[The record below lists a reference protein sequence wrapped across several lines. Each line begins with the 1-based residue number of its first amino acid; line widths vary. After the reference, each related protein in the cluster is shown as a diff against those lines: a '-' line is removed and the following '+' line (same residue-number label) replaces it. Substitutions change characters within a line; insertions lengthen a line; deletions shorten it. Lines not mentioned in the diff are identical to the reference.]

1 MVEAFHYNFSE
12 FLSLLSPSPNLSPA
26 DLIYTV
32 NASSELYPLLKTF
45 LKMGYQFFIKT
56 HPVSAPKSSQKT
68 ESQAPIGCKNAP

>member
-1 MVEAFHYNFSE
+1 MDEAFHYNFSE
-12 FLSLLSPSPNLSPA
+12 FLSLLSPSPNLPPA

-56 HPVSAPKSSQKT
+56 HPVGAPKSAKKQK
-68 ESQAPIGCKNAP
+68 ARPL